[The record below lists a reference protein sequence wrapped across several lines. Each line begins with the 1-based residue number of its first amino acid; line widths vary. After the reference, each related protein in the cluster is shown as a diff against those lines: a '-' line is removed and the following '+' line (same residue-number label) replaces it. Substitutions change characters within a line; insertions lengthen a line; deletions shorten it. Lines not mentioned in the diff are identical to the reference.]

1 MTKQKIHFHYLPFI
15 GLWMI
20 GILVIIVAIVFPWW
34 SNVLVRWNYG
44 KARVSLFGFAVG
56 HGGVSR
62 FVSFEADEG
71 QIVIV
76 EIINKTYQV
85 YLGEL
90 PINNLNPHRL
100 ISLQVRAAKENG
112 LPDLLVNV
120 EGEEQM
126 VLINTGTGFTW
137 TE

>member
-1 MTKQKIHFHYLPFI
+1 MSEQKIHFHHLSFI
-15 GLWMI
+15 SLGMI
-20 GILVIIVAIVFPWW
+20 GILIILVAIVFPWW

-44 KARVSLFGFAVG
+44 KARVSLFGFDVH

-71 QIVIV
+71 QIVVV
-76 EIINKTYQV
+76 EIINKAYQV
-85 YLGEL
+85 YLVEL

-100 ISLQVRAAKENG
+100 VSLQTGAGKENG

-126 VLINTGTGFTW
+126 VLINTVTGFAW
-137 TE
+137 AE